1 MKLET
6 TPIEYDQPEIDY
18 KKFIESD
25 LSPDMQVIES
35 KWYVNRLAPDVNIK
49 VKTNN

>member
-6 TPIEYDQPEIDY
+6 TPIEYEQPEIDY

-25 LSPDMQVIES
+25 LSTTLQVYER
-35 KWYVNRLAPDVNIK
+35 KWYVDRLAPDVNIK